1 MFIIELVSNRHSYW
15 ISLNRMESIFLPFPN
30 RFYPY
35 LWVIK
40 HLTMKKIFIL
50 AFTVLVSL
58 SAQAQVQVALGLK
71 GGANISKFDDASS
84 DNFTSFHGG
93 AFALFK
99 LTKIGIQPELLYS
112 LQGSKFGPDDLKTS
126 YVNIPVM
133 LKLYLVAG
141 LNVQAGPQ
149 FGFLNSAKLDGAN
162 VKGSLKSSDTS
173 LNFGLGWDLPFGVT
187 LDARYNLGLSDI
199 SDDPSFD
206 GLKSRVIQLSVGYKI
221 LKFGN

>member
-1 MFIIELVSNRHSYW
+1 MKRILIVLLLSTVTISSY
-15 ISLNRMESIFLPFPN
+15 
-30 RFYPY
+30 
-35 LWVIK
+35 
-40 HLTMKKIFIL
+40 
-50 AFTVLVSL
+50 
-58 SAQAQVQVALGLK
+58 AQVQVALGLK
-71 GGANISKFDDASS
+71 GGANISKFDDASA

-99 LTKIGIQPELLYS
+99 LTKIGIQPELIYS
-112 LQGSKFGPDDLKTS
+112 LQGSKFGPDDFKTS

-162 VKGSLKSSDTS
+162 VKSSLKSSDMS
-173 LNFGLGWDLPFGVT
+173 INFGLGWDLPFGVT
-187 LDARYNLGLSDI
+187 VDARYNLGLSDI
-199 SDDPSFD
+199 SDDPSLD
-206 GLKSRVIQLSVGYKI
+206 ALKSRVIQLSVGYKI